1 MEVHKSFLFI
11 GYENNLKDEIRDF
24 IYGYDGEALFADS
37 TEHAIHMLEKNKVDV
52 VVLALHRIGDAAILN
67 YINLYFPKIKV
78 LIKATHEFD
87 TIFQILNKGNYS
99 LISDPMKLKELISY
113 C

>member
-1 MEVHKSFLFI
+1 MHKSFLFI
-11 GYENNLKDEIRDF
+11 GYENNLRDEIRDF
-24 IYGYDGEALFADS
+24 IHGYDGVAHFADS
-37 TEHAIHMLEKNKVDV
+37 TEQSIHILERNKIDI
-52 VVLALHRIGDAAILN
+52 VVLSLHRIGDAAILN
-67 YINLYFPKIKV
+67 YIDLYFPEIKV

-99 LISDPMKLKELISY
+99 MISDPFKLKELISY